1 MCQVMNNRKKFTNIP
16 QFKKNVIKMRAEH
29 KYDEGEVRNKAHKY
43 VCVCIC
49 KIVTYVECQMSVHQI
64 NTTQQQEYYL
74 CPSYMSK

>member
-43 VCVCIC
+43 VCVCVYA
-49 KIVTYVECQMSVHQI
+49 K
-64 NTTQQQEYYL
+64 L
-74 CPSYMSK
+74 